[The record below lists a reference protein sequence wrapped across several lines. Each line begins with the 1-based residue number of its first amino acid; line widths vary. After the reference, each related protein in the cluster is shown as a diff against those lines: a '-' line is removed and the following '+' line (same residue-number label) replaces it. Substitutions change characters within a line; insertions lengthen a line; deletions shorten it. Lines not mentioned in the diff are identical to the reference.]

1 MRLKTLLALL
11 LALTASAVLYAQQ
24 SLKTFSPS
32 GYIQLE
38 TVLNNTGELQ
48 YRLLFKNKEAV
59 GLSSLGLRLST
70 PAIEL
75 NRFSVVNIDSTSKDE
90 TWETVWGEDHRIRN
104 NYREIAYLLQNKSS
118 TPVKLRIVFRVFNDG
133 VGFRY
138 EFPQQDA
145 LHHFVV
151 ADELTGFAMTGDHK
165 TFWIPGDYDTNEY
178 AYYTSPLSKIDAS
191 GGGSA
196 QEIHAKTFFDKNAVQ
211 TPLMMKSADGL
222 YLNIHEAALLN
233 FRR

>member
-1 MRLKTLLALL
+1 MRLKPLLALP

-104 NYREIAYLLQNKSS
+104 NYREIITARLPTCY
-118 TPVKLRIVFRVFNDG
+118 
-133 VGFRY
+133 
-138 EFPQQDA
+138 
-145 LHHFVV
+145 
-151 ADELTGFAMTGDHK
+151 K
-165 TFWIPGDYDTNEY
+165 T
-178 AYYTSPLSKIDAS
+178 K
-191 GGGSA
+191 
-196 QEIHAKTFFDKNAVQ
+196 
-211 TPLMMKSADGL
+211 
-222 YLNIHEAALLN
+222 AARLLN
-233 FRR
+233 CGSCSVYSMTV